1 MNLKNMES
9 WRCWM
14 LNIKKSLFS
23 LTLMICFS
31 AISIAQEVL
40 TLDSVLSKIQQHNPE
55 LKMFDQQINSQNA
68 LVSGASAWMAPMVGV
83 STFMTP
89 YNNFSLPSN
98 QQDGSF
104 MLTAEQK
111 IPSKAKI
118 KATENYLNTLS
129 AITLEAKAENFNELR
144 AMARSI
150 YFDVLIS
157 QKQLNYFSKNL
168 QILQNLKKL
177 AEIRYAYNKA
187 SLSQIYIMEARI
199 FEIQNKLSDA
209 EANIQIGKIKLNTL
223 MNRPKN
229 IDFDVDS
236 LKNYRLNELNL
247 NLNDVIQNRSNVK
260 RVDAQ
265 IKSLALEYKMI
276 ASEAKPEF
284 NIQFDHMITYNNT
297 MPNQFSLMGGISI
310 PIAPWSAKSYKSKLK
325 ANQFD
330 VVAMQLQKE
339 SLMNNLI
346 GLIKSQEEK
355 LANIQQQ
362 LQLFETKLLP
372 AFQKSYEVILL
383 NYQENKEELPMV
395 LDSWKEINNS
405 QLEYLMLLNN
415 YFQTLAEYEKNV
427 ER

>member
-1 MNLKNMES
+1 MNLRNMES

-14 LNIKKSLFS
+14 LNIKKSIFS
-23 LTLMICFS
+23 LTLMICIS
-31 AISIAQEVL
+31 AISYGQEVL
-40 TLDSVLSKIQQHNPE
+40 TLDSVLRKIQQNNPE
-55 LKMFDQQINSQNA
+55 LKMYDQQINSQNA

-89 YNNFSLPSN
+89 YNNLSRPGN
-98 QQDGSF
+98 QQEGSF

-118 KATENYLNTLS
+118 KAFENYLNTQS
-129 AITLEAKAENFNELR
+129 AITSEAKAENFNELR
-144 AMARSI
+144 AMARST
-150 YFDVLIS
+150 YFDILIA
-157 QKQLNYFSKNL
+157 QKQGSYFSKNL

-187 SLSQIYIMEARI
+187 SLSQIYMMEARI
-199 FEIQNKLSDA
+199 FELQNKLSDT
-209 EANIQIGKIKLNTL
+209 EASIKIGKIKLNAL

-229 IDFDVDS
+229 IDFKLDS
-236 LKNYRLNELNL
+236 LKDYRLNELNI
-247 NLNDVIQNRSNVK
+247 NINQIVENRSNVK
-260 RVDAQ
+260 QVEAQ
-265 IKSLALEYKMI
+265 IKSLALENKMI

-284 NIQFDHMITYNNT
+284 SIQFDHMINYNNT
-297 MPNQFSLMGGISI
+297 MPNQFSLMGGVSI
-310 PIAPWSAKSYKSKLK
+310 PIAPWAAKSYKSKLK
-325 ANQFD
+325 SNQFD

-346 GLIKSQEEK
+346 GMIKSQEEK

-372 AFQKSYEVILL
+372 ALQKSYDVVLL

-415 YFQTLAEYEKNV
+415 YYQTLAEYEKNV